1 MKNQCPSGDFGCPHY
16 NYDGESE
23 TCELEDPAHE
33 CDDYMYYMG
42 CEEEEDDEDEYEEA
56 AGLLETYICQ
66 YRLVLG
72 LDDKAIA
79 QLISVDWIPA
89 QMRIV
94 SGVLMERG
102 EEGVA
107 QALAE
112 LADAKE

>member
-1 MKNQCPSGDFGCPHY
+1 MLTMLFTGCGGDTADKPAEG
-16 NYDGESE
+16 DKTSE
-23 TCELEDPAHE
+23 VKK
-33 CDDYMYYMG
+33 
-42 CEEEEDDEDEYEEA
+42 
-56 AGLLETYICQ
+56 I
-66 YRLVLG
+66 VVG

-79 QLISVDWIPA
+79 HLISVDWIPA